1 MSENEIDLTKDTQ
14 QNDRRL
20 RTRITNRAS
29 LISPRL
35 NSPIAFNRLNNPS
48 SLNPLQHVSSIQNS
62 LSAKSSTKKNKQTK
76 KKKEKIRLNETN
88 SDQSEGLY
96 DDDDETDNEDEMEPE
111 DSNIK
116 VQKPKVPPV
125 SNMAV
130 YLREEFDKDA
140 KKWKDVYKCQI
151 GDCNMVKLF
160 LLKNVLIL
168 FMTLMNVAF
177 LDFFVTL
184 FARGFPLI
192 NEKKRAK
199 IYFKR
204 LKLKNATFIRVIKF
218 HCFARRKYPWPTQKF
233 NLSRSS
239 F

>member
-1 MSENEIDLTKDTQ
+1 
-14 QNDRRL
+14 
-20 RTRITNRAS
+20 
-29 LISPRL
+29 
-35 NSPIAFNRLNNPS
+35 
-48 SLNPLQHVSSIQNS
+48 
-62 LSAKSSTKKNKQTK
+62 
-76 KKKEKIRLNETN
+76 
-88 SDQSEGLY
+88 
-96 DDDDETDNEDEMEPE
+96 
-111 DSNIK
+111 
-116 VQKPKVPPV
+116 
-125 SNMAV
+125 MAV

-160 LLKNVLIL
+160 LLKNVLIM

-204 LKLKNATFIRVIKF
+204 L
-218 HCFARRKYPWPTQKF
+218 
-233 NLSRSS
+233 
-239 F
+239 